1 MVSAQLKTTFI
12 RMVRE
17 HLTDLPETG
26 GGSQINPLPYPAPVQ
41 RTLEETA
48 KQLGYRVTSM
58 GEYAFRHQ
66 NDAPAWKYA
75 LQEIWKNEEEDSII
89 LFCYSPYTTIPY
101 DLVFIE
107 DFTKHTYQQPDWTG
121 SEEWKTKMNKKYH
134 SKVWKEDKK
143 RIKGLTIGMDRTGY
157 EETSRPI
164 REDVTWKGFIS
175 WAGMNDMGDDFKK
188 SLKGAWIFRKPIMI
202 PEPYN
207 LTLPPAM
214 VKNLREAMRELK
226 PTL

>member
-1 MVSAQLKTTFI
+1 MVSAQLKTTLI

-17 HLTDLPETG
+17 QLTDLPETG
-26 GGSQINPLPYPAPVQ
+26 SGSQINPLPYPAPVQ

-48 KQLGYRVTSM
+48 KQLGYTVTSM
-58 GEYAFRHQ
+58 GEYAYRHQ
-66 NDAPAWKYA
+66 NDAPAWKDA
-75 LQEIWKNEEEDSII
+75 LGEIWKNEEEDSII
-89 LFCYSPYTTIPY
+89 LFCYTPYTSIPY
-101 DLVFIE
+101 GLVFIE
-107 DFTKHTYQQPDWTG
+107 DYTDFRTNPDWTG
-121 SEEWKTKMNKKYH
+121 SEEWKKKMDKE
-134 SKVWKEDKK
+134 WKGDISTDKK

-164 REDVTWKGFIS
+164 REDVTWNGFIS
-175 WAGMNDMGDDFKK
+175 WAGMNAMGDDFKT

>member
-1 MVSAQLKTTFI
+1 MVSAQLKTTLI

-17 HLTDLPETG
+17 QLTDLRSTG

-48 KQLGYRVTSM
+48 KQLGYTVTSM
-58 GEYAFRHQ
+58 GEYASRHQ
-66 NDAPAWKYA
+66 NDAPAWKDA
-75 LQEIWKNEEEDSII
+75 LGEIWKNEEEDSII

-107 DFTKHTYQQPDWTG
+107 DYTDFRTNPDWTG
-121 SEEWKTKMNKKYH
+121 SEGWKKKMDKEWKGDIST
-134 SKVWKEDKK
+134 DKK
-143 RIKGLTIGMDRTGY
+143 RIKGWTIGMDRTGY
-157 EETSRPI
+157 EETSRPF

-175 WAGMNDMGDDFKK
+175 WAGMDDMGDDFKK